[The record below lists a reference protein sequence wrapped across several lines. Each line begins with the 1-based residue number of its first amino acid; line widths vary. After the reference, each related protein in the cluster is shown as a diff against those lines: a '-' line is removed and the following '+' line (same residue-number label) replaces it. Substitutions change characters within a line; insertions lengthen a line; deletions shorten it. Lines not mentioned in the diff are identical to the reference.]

1 MIKEFL
7 EYQQNVRGLSPLTIQ
22 EYEKNLS
29 YFVQFASLHR
39 WRWSTITKDDIDLWT
54 ASMTS
59 TGTMPRTIQQRIST
73 LRTFYGWLCNTK
85 GLSVNP
91 ARYCQTPKADDELP
105 KAVSLEKVDA
115 YLSQPA
121 RTEDDRLTHLVTAI
135 IVETG
140 LRLGEVLQLRKS
152 DFRNAGIVVKGK
164 GRRERLVYYS
174 HRTIEA
180 IRAYAGAGDELFYG
194 VSQERARYAMYHTLG
209 RLIERVSPHKLRHT
223 FATHMLEAGMPLEV
237 VSELL
242 GHKHVTTT
250 QIYARATAQMMGEQ
264 YHKFIN

>member
-7 EYQQNVRGLSPLTIQ
+7 KYQQSVRGLSPLTLF

-29 YFVQFASLHR
+29 YFVEFARSAGL
-39 WRWSTITKDDIDLWT
+39 RWSTIRREDIDRWT
-54 ASMTS
+54 ASMS
-59 TGTMPRTIQQRIST
+59 SVGMMPRTIQQRIST
-73 LRTFYGWLCNTK
+73 LRTFFGWLCNTK

-91 ARYCQTPKADDELP
+91 ARFCQTPKAEDELP
-105 KAVSLEKVDA
+105 KAVSMEKVDA

-121 RTEDDRLTHLVTAI
+121 RTEDDRLTHMVTAI

-164 GRRERLVYYS
+164 GRRERLVFYS

-194 VSQERARYAMYHTLG
+194 VTQERVRFAMYRTLG
-209 RLIERVSPHKLRHT
+209 RTIPMVSPHKLRHT